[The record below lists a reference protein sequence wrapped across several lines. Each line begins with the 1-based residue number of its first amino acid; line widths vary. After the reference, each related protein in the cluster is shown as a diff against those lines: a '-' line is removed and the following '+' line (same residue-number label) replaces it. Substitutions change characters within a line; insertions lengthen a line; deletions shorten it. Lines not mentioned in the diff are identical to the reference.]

1 MKRTLQTLLSLTLCL
16 LLFGAV
22 MLPAAAEAHSTQV
35 LTIDIQ
41 RTGEVTASGND
52 ILLFTVVTT
61 PAVKFVDF
69 NNGKWEP
76 YTTDFELVGT
86 TDDGNLIWQ
95 QTRVNGQAHNFIEI
109 LWDDENGMRVV
120 DFEDFEYPENI
131 GNVQPVAQK
140 GCPWCGNSHGDG
152 FDEIVAWFHALFA
165 KLFGAR
171 Y

>member
-22 MLPAAAEAHSTQV
+22 MLPAAAKAHSTQV

-41 RTGEVTASGND
+41 RTGEVSAGGND

-61 PAVKFVDF
+61 PAVILVDF
-69 NNGKWEP
+69 HNGKFEP
-76 YTTDFELVGT
+76 HTTDFDLVGT

-95 QTRVNGQAHNFIEI
+95 QTRTNGQPHNYFEV
-109 LWDDENGMRVV
+109 LWDDENGTRVV

-131 GNVQPVAQK
+131 GNVQPAVQK
-140 GCPWCGNSHGDG
+140 GCPWCGNLHGEG
-152 FDEIVAWFHALFA
+152 FDKIVAWFHELFA